1 MSRFAQDRDSRMP
14 SPDLRPDLIM
24 RYPGAV
30 LGLPFMDEWKG
41 KDRFMSAFES
51 ADPGRGGD
59 EL

>member
-1 MSRFAQDRDSRMP
+1 MP
-14 SPDLRPDLIM
+14 SPDHRPDLIM
-24 RYPGAV
+24 SYPGAV